1 MTLAADWLLLRPS
14 ALLLMPLALLPWLYA
29 GRRISAWPWS
39 GALPADPA
47 STWLDRMLRLL
58 GSLAIG
64 AFVLAL
70 AGPGLRGQQ
79 VERISTG
86 ARVAMVIDRSG
97 SMNSTFAGRAP
108 DGGEESKAAAARRL
122 LKAFVTRREHD
133 RVGIVAF
140 STSPMFVLPMTDRHA
155 AVQAAIDAIDQP
167 GLAYTDVARGLA
179 MAFDLFD
186 ARDPVASEAIVLVS
200 DGAAVIDRRV
210 QEKLRAAF
218 ASRPLHLYWLFLR
231 TERSPGLFEAPAD
244 PREDTPQRMPERH
257 LHRFFESLGVPYRA
271 FEADNAQELAAA
283 IAAIDQA
290 ERGEVRW
297 LEALPQRD
305 LSAFAF
311 ALAALAC
318 TLLAIAK
325 AFEVRIGPPLPV
337 PQP

>member
-1 MTLAADWLLLRPS
+1 MSLWSHWLVLRPW
-14 ALLLMPLALLPWLYA
+14 ALILLPLALLPWWST
-29 GRRISAWPWS
+29 GRRVSTWPWL
-39 GALPADPA
+39 GAVPADPTSA
-47 STWLDRMLRLL
+47 WLDHALRLL
-58 GSLAIG
+58 ASLAIA

-70 AGPGLRGQQ
+70 AGPGLHGQQ
-79 VERISTG
+79 IERISTG

-108 DGGEESKAAAARRL
+108 DGAEESKASAARRL
-122 LKAFVTRREHD
+122 LKDFVTRREHD

-155 AVQAAIDAIDQP
+155 AVHAAIDAIDQP

-186 ARDPVASEAIVLVS
+186 ARDPVASQAIVLVS

-231 TERSPGLFEAPAD
+231 TERSPGIFDAPAD
-244 PREDTPQRMPERH
+244 PSEDTPQRMPERH

-271 FEADNAQELAAA
+271 FEADNATELAAA

-311 ALAALAC
+311 ALATLACLALAV
-318 TLLAIAK
+318 AK
-325 AFEVRIGPPLPV
+325 RAEVRIGPALPG
-337 PQP
+337 PQR